1 MVLEGV
7 SVDQGIQGFGI
18 SVATGFQGLAAEPR
32 LLKESL
38 REVWKTCWMLKASV
52 GVGAGA
58 QGLETLGL
66 QVLELCMKW
75 QSLWVEPGSVLLSVQ
90 GEDSFTGL
98 FIVSYPVSP
107 LLPPT
112 HNILLVIMI
121 LYIHMVCT

>member
-1 MVLEGV
+1 
-7 SVDQGIQGFGI
+7 
-18 SVATGFQGLAAEPR
+18 
-32 LLKESL
+32 
-38 REVWKTCWMLKASV
+38 VWKTCWMLKASV